1 MYRYAIILQQRNLP
15 FQFIERDSIHGL
27 LASIGRI
34 RQTALRSQA
43 RMVVAPRKW
52 IPMTPAV
59 SQHHTLSN
67 RRCAHRR
74 TLEGSGKRVGS
85 LQ

>member
-1 MYRYAIILQQRNLP
+1 VEILQQWNLL
-15 FQFIERDSIHGL
+15 FQFIERPAIHGL

-34 RQTALRSQA
+34 RQTAPRSQA
-43 RMVVAPRKW
+43 RMVGAPKKCT
-52 IPMTPAV
+52 PMARVV
-59 SQHHTLSN
+59 SQHHTLSK